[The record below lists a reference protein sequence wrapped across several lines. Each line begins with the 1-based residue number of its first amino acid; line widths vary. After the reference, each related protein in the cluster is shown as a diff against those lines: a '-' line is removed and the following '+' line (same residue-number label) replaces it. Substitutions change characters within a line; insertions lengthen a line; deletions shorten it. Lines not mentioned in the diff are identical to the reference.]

1 MTGTHAICS
10 SMLRFSAAL
19 LFSGCAAFAQAQ
31 GYPSKTVTIVVPAA
45 PGGPSDILGR
55 LLAERMRERFGQ
67 SFIIENRGGAGGNLG
82 AAAVARATPDGHTL
96 LLTVDAP
103 IVVNPALYEK
113 MPYDPAKDL
122 QGVAMIG
129 DGGDVVLAVAAG
141 SPAKTM
147 AELVDSMRKDPRNAN
162 YVSSGNGFPSHIVGE
177 VFKREA
183 KFDAVH
189 IPAKGAGAALQEFL
203 SGRMSFSFPPAS
215 LAAPMAKGGKIRLLA
230 VPAAKRNPLL
240 PDVPTFAELGLPGVT
255 TAHYWI
261 TVFAPG
267 GTPRSVVDGLNAEI
281 RRIAKTPEYRSLL
294 ERQGLAPSDLTPDEV
309 NERVKKDLAYWQATV
324 RPLGIRAD

>member
-1 MTGTHAICS
+1 MRRTALVI
-10 SMLRFSAAL
+10 SAAL
-19 LFSGCAAFAQAQ
+19 AFAGLTTLALAQ
-31 GYPSKTVTIVVPAA
+31 GYPSKTVAIVVPSA

-55 LLAERMRERFGQ
+55 LLAERLRDRYGQ

-82 AAAVARATPDGHTL
+82 TAAVARAPADGHTL

-103 IVVNPALYEK
+103 IVVNPALYDK

-141 SPAKTM
+141 SPAKTL
-147 AELVDSMRKDPRNAN
+147 AELVESMRKDPAGAN

-189 IPAKGAGAALQEFL
+189 IPAKGAGAAMQEFL

-215 LAAPMAKGGKIRLLA
+215 LAAPMARGGKIRLLA
-230 VPAAKRNPLL
+230 VPAAKRNALL
-240 PDVPTFAELGLPGVT
+240 PEVPTFAELGFPGVT

-261 TVFAPG
+261 TVFAPS
-267 GTPRSVVDGLNAEI
+267 GTPKAVVESLNAEI
-281 RRIAKTPEYRSLL
+281 RRIAGTPEYRSLL
-294 ERQGLAPSDLTPDEV
+294 ERQGLAPSDLGPEGI
-309 NERVKKDLAYWQATV
+309 NERVKKDLAYWKATV
-324 RPLGIRAD
+324 TPLGIRAD

>member
-1 MTGTHAICS
+1 
-10 SMLRFSAAL
+10 
-19 LFSGCAAFAQAQ
+19 
-31 GYPSKTVTIVVPAA
+31 
-45 PGGPSDILGR
+45 
-55 LLAERMRERFGQ
+55 
-67 SFIIENRGGAGGNLG
+67 
-82 AAAVARATPDGHTL
+82 
-96 LLTVDAP
+96 
-103 IVVNPALYEK
+103 
-113 MPYDPAKDL
+113 MPYDSAKDL

-141 SPAKTM
+141 SPAKTL
-147 AELVDSMRKDPRNAN
+147 AELIESIRKDPANAN

-215 LAAPMAKGGKIRLLA
+215 LAAPMAKSGKIRLLA
-230 VPAAKRNPLL
+230 VPAAKRNALL
-240 PDVPTFAELGLPGVT
+240 PDVPTFAELGLPRVT

-261 TVFAPG
+261 TVFAPA
-267 GTPRSVVDGLNAEI
+267 GTPKPFVESLNVEI

-294 ERQGLAPSDLTPDEV
+294 ERQGLAPSDLGPDEI
-309 NERVKKDLAYWQATV
+309 NDRVKKDLAYWQATV
-324 RPLGIRAD
+324 KPLGIRAD

>member
-1 MTGTHAICS
+1 MRRTALGI
-10 SMLRFSAAL
+10 SAAL
-19 LFSGCAAFAQAQ
+19 LFACMAAPAHAQ
-31 GYPSKTVTIVVPAA
+31 GYPSKTVTIVVPSA

-55 LLAERMRERFGQ
+55 LLAERLRERFGQ

-82 AAAVARATPDGHTL
+82 TAAVARAVPDGHTL

-103 IVVNPALYEK
+103 IVVNPALYDK
-113 MPYDPAKDL
+113 MPYDPVKDL

-141 SPAKTM
+141 SPVKTL
-147 AELVDSMRKDPRNAN
+147 AELIESIRKDPANAN

-215 LAAPMAKGGKIRLLA
+215 LAAPMAKSGKIRLLA
-230 VPAAKRNPLL
+230 VPAAKRNALL
-240 PDVPTFAELGLPGVT
+240 PDVPTFAELGLPRVT

-261 TVFAPG
+261 TVFAPA
-267 GTPRSVVDGLNAEI
+267 GTPKPVVESLNAEI

-294 ERQGLAPSDLTPDEV
+294 ERQGLAPSDLGPDEI
-309 NERVKKDLAYWQATV
+309 NDRVKKDLAYWQSTV
-324 RPLGIRAD
+324 KPLGIRAD